1 MSCKIY
7 YICLVYDRSFFV
19 HVSFF
24 ILIHSQVLYSVY
36 CHEQIAWVDTINSQL
51 LVPAASFM
59 YFPNVIRK
67 DFDIALFGFMFKLQL
82 SMSPL
87 HDCQVPDDCHYLQS
101 FHHFMCSTLQ
111 NTVLLKKCVIFW
123 LLWWSLNCSHKPT
136 NSQGLPLFP
145 WKASPWCLTGAVI
158 VPLFYFACIKC
169 VCKI

>member
-1 MSCKIY
+1 MSCVDILHLSS
-7 YICLVYDRSFFV
+7 IWPFLLRSCLIFYSYTLSSTLLSLLSWTNCLSWHHKLSVACSSCKFHVFSKCDSQRLRYCFV
-19 HVSFF
+19 WLHVQTSAVNVSKH
-24 ILIHSQVLYSVY
+24 I
-36 CHEQIAWVDTINSQL
+36 QL
-51 LVPAASFM
+51 L
-59 YFPNVIRK
+59 
-67 DFDIALFGFMFKLQL
+67 
-82 SMSPL
+82 
-87 HDCQVPDDCHYLQS
+87 DDCHYLQS